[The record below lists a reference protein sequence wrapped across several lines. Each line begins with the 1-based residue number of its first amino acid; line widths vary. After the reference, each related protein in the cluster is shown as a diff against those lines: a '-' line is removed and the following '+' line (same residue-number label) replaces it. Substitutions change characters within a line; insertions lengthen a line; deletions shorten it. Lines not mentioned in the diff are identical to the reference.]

1 MIKVEK
7 IQIEEFRGIRNLTLE
22 FNGKNYA
29 ISGPNG
35 TGKSGVVDALE
46 FALTGNI
53 SRLSGEGM
61 GNVSVK
67 EHAPHV
73 DSRDNPEK
81 ARIIL
86 TFKVPSLNNK
96 EVVLERTVKN
106 ASSPKITPSSPEIL
120 SILSQFDGHP
130 EFVLSRREIIRYV
143 ISKPGDR
150 SEEVQAL
157 LRLDQIGELRSNLKT
172 ISNTYEKEAKDFKRV
187 QTQASESLAQALE
200 ITELV
205 KEKVLEA
212 VNSRRI
218 ILGLSLL
225 ADLTATT
232 TLNDGLETST
242 KNAIAPKVNK
252 ISAVADLKACSEAL
266 KNITTETN
274 ETECADL
281 KNQLTVLVNNPVVT
295 ESVSR
300 ERFLRA
306 AIDFVTEEV
315 CPVCDTKW
323 DISTLQGIIRTKL
336 QKFEEVTKTRTDLE
350 RRLEPIILLID
361 EAESEIASIE
371 KLAKILADE
380 RTISLSAYR
389 ISLASCRKA
398 LKDFLPLADA
408 ISAIEKIVTVPEN
421 VSSAIEIIEK
431 AVAAI
436 PEPTQQEQARDY
448 IVRAQDRL
456 EIYRKTARDADKAK
470 QRAEVAKKVYDIYT
484 DVSNKAL
491 EGVYKDVESEF
502 SKLYRAI
509 NNEDEGSFTAQLTPS
524 IGKLGFDVDFYGRGH
539 FPPGAYH
546 SEGHQDAM
554 GLCLYLALMRKLQGN
569 NFKFAV
575 LDDVLM
581 SVDTSHR
588 REVCNLLKTHFP
600 DTQFVLTTHDEVWL
614 KLMTTVGLVAQGN
627 ATRFSNWTPDHGPA
641 EWRTRDVWTEI
652 DNALKANDTHTA
664 ASLLRYYLEHVFREV
679 CDSLRVRVEFKGDG
693 RYELGDT
700 FTPAV
705 RHFRDLMLEGAK
717 VAEAW
722 GQKDVADTLK
732 LREKSLGDSFLATNA
747 EYWQVNPSI
756 HYNEWANFTIN
767 DFTPVVT
774 AFHDLVQR
782 FFCEKSECNG
792 LVYLAITP
800 PKTSDAVRCHCGN
813 TNINLKKPANSK
825 NVVKPATEPEMV
837 RQIN

>member
-29 ISGPNG
+29 ICGPNG

-67 EHAPHV
+67 DHAPHV

-81 ARIIL
+81 ARITI
-86 TFKVPSLNNK
+86 TFKIPSLNNK

-120 SILSQFDGHP
+120 AILAQFDGHP

-143 ISKPGDR
+143 ISKPGNR

-157 LRLDQIGELRSNLKT
+157 LRLDQVGELRSNLKT
-172 ISNTYEKEAKDFKRV
+172 ISNAYDKEAKDFKGV

-205 KEKVLEA
+205 KEKILEA
-212 VNSRRI
+212 VNSRRT
-218 ILGLSLL
+218 ILGLAPLT
-225 ADLTATT
+225 DLTATT
-232 TLNDGLETST
+232 VLNDGLESST
-242 KNAIAPKVNK
+242 KTANVTKVNK
-252 ISAVADLKACSEAL
+252 TSATADLKSCSEAL
-266 KNITTETN
+266 QKITAETVK
-274 ETECADL
+274 TECADL
-281 KNQLTVLVNNPVVT
+281 RNQLNILSSNPIAT

-300 ERFLRA
+300 EKFLRT
-306 AIDFVTEEV
+306 AIDFATEAI

-323 DISTLQGIIRTKL
+323 DIPTLQSIIRIKL
-336 QKFEEVTKTRTDLE
+336 EKFEEITKTRTELE
-350 RRLEPIILLID
+350 RRLEPVISLID
-361 EAESEIASIE
+361 EVDNAILSIE
-371 KLAKILADE
+371 KLAKVLATE
-380 RTISLSAYR
+380 HLATLSAYR
-389 ISLASCRKA
+389 ASLSSHRKA
-398 LKDFLPLADA
+398 LGDFLPLAST
-408 ISAIEKIVTVPEN
+408 ISAIEKIPTIPEN
-421 VSSAIEIIEK
+421 ISEIIGIIEK
-431 AVAAI
+431 AVVAI
-436 PEPTQQEQARDY
+436 PEPTQQEAARDY
-448 IVRAQDRL
+448 IIRAQDRL
-456 EIYRKTARDADKAK
+456 ETYRKAARDADKAK
-470 QRAEVAKKVYDIYT
+470 QRAELAKKTYDIYT

-491 EGVYKDVESEF
+491 EGVYKDVEGEF
-502 SKLYRAI
+502 SSLYSAI
-509 NNEDEGSFTAQLTPS
+509 NNEDEGSFTAKLTPS

-554 GLCLYLALMRKLQGN
+554 GLCLYLALMKKLQGS
-569 NFKFAV
+569 NFRFAV

-581 SVDTSHR
+581 SVDTDHR
-588 REVCNLLKTHFP
+588 REVCNLLKQQFS

-614 KLMTTVGLVAQGN
+614 KLMTTVGLIAQGN
-627 ATRFSNWTPDHGPA
+627 ATRFSNWTPDLGPV

-652 DNALKANDTHTA
+652 DNALKTNNDVHTA
-664 ASLLRYYLEHVFREV
+664 ASLLRYYLEHVFREA
-679 CDSLRVRVEFKGDG
+679 CDSLRARVEFKGDG

-700 FTPAV
+700 LAPAV
-705 RHFRDLMLEGAK
+705 RRFRDLILDGVK

-722 GQKDVADTLK
+722 NQKDLADTLK
-732 LREKSLGDSFLATNA
+732 SREKSLGDSFLVTNA
-747 EYWQVNPSI
+747 EQWQVNPAV
-756 HYNEWANFTIN
+756 HYNEWANFAVN

-774 AFHDLVQR
+774 AFRDLVQK
-782 FFCEKSECNG
+782 FFCEKPECAC
-792 LVYLAITP
+792 LFYLTTTP
-800 PKTSDAVRCHCGN
+800 PKTPDAVRCSCGN
-813 TNINLKKPANSK
+813 TNINLKKPTN
-825 NVVKPATEPEMV
+825 
-837 RQIN
+837 

>member
-1 MIKVEK
+1 MIKVES
-7 IQIEEFRGIRNLTLE
+7 IQIEEFRGIRNLTIE

-29 ISGPNG
+29 ICGPNG

-81 ARIIL
+81 ARITI
-86 TFKVPSLNNK
+86 TFKIPSLNNK

-120 SILSQFDGHP
+120 AVLAQFDGHP

-143 ISKPGDR
+143 ISKPGNR

-157 LRLDQIGELRSNLKT
+157 LRLDQVGELRSNLKT
-172 ISNTYEKEAKDFKRV
+172 ISNTYEKEAKDFEKV
-187 QTQASESLAQALE
+187 QMQASESLAQALE
-200 ITELV
+200 ITVLV
-205 KEKVLEA
+205 KEKILEA
-212 VNSRRI
+212 VNSRRTV
-218 ILGLSLL
+218 LGLTSL

-232 TLNDGLETST
+232 ALNDGLETST
-242 KNAIAPKVNK
+242 KTAAAPKVNK
-252 ISAVADLKACSEAL
+252 ISSVADLKSCSEAL
-266 KNITTETN
+266 KRIIAETN
-274 ETECADL
+274 KTECTDL
-281 KNQLTVLVNNPVVT
+281 KHQLTVLVSNPVVT

-300 ERFLRA
+300 EKFLRT
-306 AIDFVTEEV
+306 AIDLVTEKV

-323 DISTLQGIIRTKL
+323 DISTLQGIIRAKL
-336 QKFEEVTKTRTDLE
+336 QKFEEVTNTRTELE
-350 RRLEPIILLID
+350 RRLEPIVSLID
-361 EAESEIASIE
+361 EVESGVVSIE
-371 KLAKILADE
+371 KLAEVLVAE
-380 RTISLSAYR
+380 YVTVLSAYR
-389 ISLASCRKA
+389 TSLASYRKA

-408 ISAIEKIVTVPEN
+408 IFAIENVVTVPEN
-421 VSSAIEIIEK
+421 VSEAIGVIEK

-448 IVRAQDRL
+448 IVRTQDRL
-456 EIYRKTARDADKAK
+456 EIYRKATRDADKAK
-470 QRAEVAKKVYDIYT
+470 QHAELAKKIYDIYT
-484 DVSNKAL
+484 NVSNKAL
-491 EGVYKDVESEF
+491 EGVYKDVEGEF
-502 SKLYRAI
+502 SNLYRAI
-509 NNEDEGSFTAQLTPS
+509 NNEDERSFTAQLTPS

-554 GLCLYLALMRKLQGN
+554 GLCLYLALMRKLQGD
-569 NFKFAV
+569 NFRFAV
-575 LDDVLM
+575 LDDILM

-588 REVCNLLKTHFP
+588 REVCNLLKQHFA

-652 DNALKANDTHTA
+652 DSALKSNNVHTA
-664 ASLLRYYLEHVFREV
+664 ASLLRYYLEYVFREV

-705 RHFRDLMLEGAK
+705 RHFRDLILEGKK

-722 GQKDVADTLK
+722 SQTDIAEALK
-732 LREKSLGDSFLATNA
+732 VREESLGGSFIATDA
-747 EYWQVNPSI
+747 EQWQVNSAI
-756 HYNEWANFTIN
+756 HYNEWLNFAAN
-767 DFTPVVT
+767 DFIPVVA
-774 AFHDLVQR
+774 AFRDLVSK
-782 FFCEKSECNG
+782 FFCEKPECAN
-792 LVYLAITP
+792 LFYLTTTP
-800 PKTSDAVRCHCGN
+800 PKTPDAVRCACGN
-813 TNINLKKPANSK
+813 TNINLKKSK
-825 NVVKPATEPEMV
+825 KQND
-837 RQIN
+837 

>member
-1 MIKVEK
+1 MIKVDK

-29 ISGPNG
+29 ICGPNG

-53 SRLSGEGM
+53 SRLSGKGM

-81 ARIIL
+81 ARITI

-106 ASSPKITPSSPEIL
+106 ASAPKITPSSPEIL
-120 SILSQFDGHP
+120 AILAQFDGRP

-143 ISKPGDR
+143 ISKPGNR

-157 LRLDQIGELRSNLKT
+157 LRLDQVGELRSNLKT
-172 ISNTYEKEAKDFKRV
+172 ISNAYEKEAKDFKRV

-200 ITELV
+200 IAELV

-212 VNSRRI
+212 VNSRRT
-218 ILGLSLL
+218 ILGLSSLT
-225 ADLTATT
+225 DLTATT
-232 TLNDGLETST
+232 ALNDGLETST
-242 KNAIAPKVNK
+242 NNAAAPKVNK
-252 ISAVADLKACSEAL
+252 ISAVADLKSCSEIL
-266 KNITTETN
+266 KRITAETN
-274 ETECADL
+274 KTECTDL
-281 KNQLTVLVNNPVVT
+281 KHQLSVLVSNPVVT

-300 ERFLRA
+300 ERFLRT

-323 DISTLQGIIRTKL
+323 DISTLQGIIRAKL
-336 QKFEEVTKTRTDLE
+336 QKFEEITKTRTELE
-350 RRLEPIILLID
+350 RRLESIISLID
-361 EAESEIASIE
+361 EVESGIVLIE
-371 KLAKILADE
+371 KLAKVLVAE
-380 RTISLSAYR
+380 HVTVLSAYR
-389 ISLASCRKA
+389 TSLISYRKA

-408 ISAIEKIVTVPEN
+408 IFAIENVVTVPKN
-421 VSSAIEIIEK
+421 VSEAIGIIEK

-470 QRAEVAKKVYDIYT
+470 QRAELAKKIYDIYT
-484 DVSNKAL
+484 DVSNKDL
-491 EGVYKDVESEF
+491 EGVYKDVEGEF
-502 SKLYRAI
+502 SNLYRAI

-554 GLCLYLALMRKLQGN
+554 GLCLYLALMRKLQGD

-588 REVCNLLKTHFP
+588 REVCNLLKQHFA

-652 DNALKANDTHTA
+652 DNALKSLKANNVHTA

-705 RHFRDLMLEGAK
+705 RHFRDLILEGSK

-722 GQKDVADTLK
+722 NQKDIADALK
-732 LREKSLGDSFLATNA
+732 LREKSLGDSFLSTNA
-747 EYWQVNPSI
+747 EQWQVNPAI
-756 HYNEWANFTIN
+756 HYNEWANFTAS
-767 DFTPVVT
+767 DFMPVVT
-774 AFHDLVQR
+774 AFRDLVQR
-782 FFCEKSECNG
+782 LFCEKPECAG
-792 LVYLAITP
+792 LIYLAMTP
-800 PKTSDAVRCHCGN
+800 PKTPDTVRCSCGN
-813 TNINLKKPANSK
+813 TNINLKKP
-825 NVVKPATEPEMV
+825 EE
-837 RQIN
+837 